1 MLKPQANKDCDLS
14 IDENFFIKSV
24 EFDSQAYRIGL
35 RENYKIAEINGI
47 CSKKVECYEF
57 LRLVKSATSNLTLS
71 VIKFKRLKLHIPSN
85 LNSFG
90 ISIAQFKENSYKK
103 VVKIE
108 NDSPADLKGLKEND
122 VIFEINN
129 LNIKNLDMNQIR
141 AILTTSLRKKEVEF
155 LILNLEDFMHLI
167 SDDLYFV

>member
-103 VVKIE
+103 
-108 NDSPADLKGLKEND
+108 
-122 VIFEINN
+122 
-129 LNIKNLDMNQIR
+129 
-141 AILTTSLRKKEVEF
+141 
-155 LILNLEDFMHLI
+155 
-167 SDDLYFV
+167 